1 MSDGAYAGLRRAARA
16 SSADPDTTENQP
28 ENEEEEEASAGED
41 RKDDEMTDKTTSASD
56 DAIAAARAEG
66 KAEGEKSGFAKANE
80 RMKAV
85 QASEHYEGRER
96 LAASLLGH
104 ASLSA
109 DDIIASL
116 EAADAAPAPEASDGD
131 DAKAR
136 AEMRDN
142 LAKEQPASTASEGEG
157 ETKAEDTSLV
167 DNMKDRFQA
176 AK

>member
-16 SSADPDTTENQP
+16 SSADPDTTEDQP
-28 ENEEEEEASAGED
+28 ENEEEEDASAGED

-66 KAEGEKSGFAKANE
+66 KAEGFAEANE
-80 RMKAV
+80 RAASVM
-85 QASEHYEGRER
+85 ASEHYEGREK

-104 ASLSA
+104 ASLGA
-109 DDIIASL
+109 DDIIKSL
-116 EAADAAPAPEASDGD
+116 EAADAAPAPEASDD
-131 DAKAR
+131 DDGKAR

-142 LAKEQPASTASEGEG
+142 LTKEQPASTASEGED
-157 ETKAEDTSLV
+157 ETKAEDTSLI
-167 DNMKDRFQA
+167 DNMKARFGE